1 MKFNKESIKT
11 VVKTITNTLVC
22 SIFLIVGT
30 LASFS
35 LRGDIKFTPQ
45 FNEIIGSII
54 LAYVLVIMFT
64 VIYNS
69 NRKG

>member
-1 MKFNKESIKT
+1 MNKESIKT
-11 VVKTITNTLVC
+11 MAKTVTNTLVC

-45 FNEIIGSII
+45 FNEIIGSIV
-54 LAYVLVIMFT
+54 LAFVLAVMFT
-64 VIYNS
+64 VIYKS
-69 NRKG
+69 NRR

>member
-1 MKFNKESIKT
+1 MNKESIKT
-11 VVKTITNTLVC
+11 ITKAVTNTLVC

-45 FNEIIGSII
+45 FNEIIGSIV
-54 LAYVLVIMFT
+54 LAFVLVLMFT
-64 VIYNS
+64 VVYNS
-69 NRKG
+69 NKKGK

>member
-1 MKFNKESIKT
+1 MNKEAIMT
-11 VVKTITNTLVC
+11 VAKAVTNTLVC

-35 LRGDIKFTPQ
+35 LRGDVKFTPQ